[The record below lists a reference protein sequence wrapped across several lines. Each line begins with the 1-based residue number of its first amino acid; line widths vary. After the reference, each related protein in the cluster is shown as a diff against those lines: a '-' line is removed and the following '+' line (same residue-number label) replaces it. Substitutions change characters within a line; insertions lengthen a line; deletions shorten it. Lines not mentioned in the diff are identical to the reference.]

1 MTKRYNGVIHVWF
14 SNTGQ
19 DLRRNF
25 SQFCEIFLYM
35 PRNMVEQICQQKKKK
50 IQGTANVNR
59 DYRKRNETL
68 CTPKGE
74 SKLLF
79 Y

>member
-1 MTKRYNGVIHVWF
+1 MRKQNGVTHFFWF

-35 PRNMVEQICQQKKKK
+35 PRNMEEQICQGKKKNSRHGK
-50 IQGTANVNR
+50 CEQG
-59 DYRKRNETL
+59 
-68 CTPKGE
+68 PE
-74 SKLLF
+74 SEMKLRALLKENSN
-79 Y
+79 YYSIN